1 MTQTSKQHACNFPL
15 CGRVF
20 KKSAELS
27 QHVNS
32 HRDRNMLFPC
42 PALRC
47 GYSGATKRGL
57 LIHWHK
63 QHAEDT
69 TSPSDSSE
77 SSDESS
83 LESLHFSTDIGKSCK
98 SSTYHQKRRENQ
110 ISAPSE
116 GIPGIPW
123 QGRIWPYDFL
133 KIMEESAALNAAT
146 GGCIYLDTP
155 DGRTNVA
162 AHTLLPQIYEQY
174 GLIAEWIIPLE
185 EEEEWTFESEVRR
198 WEASH
203 SAAMDMDEVA
213 VVNPSPVGCLCP
225 EWMVEAGIWD
235 SAYLRSTGCTLDF
248 DCEIS
253 ESISIGV

>member
-1 MTQTSKQHACNFPL
+1 
-15 CGRVF
+15 
-20 KKSAELS
+20 
-27 QHVNS
+27 
-32 HRDRNMLFPC
+32 MLFPC

>member
-1 MTQTSKQHACNFPL
+1 
-15 CGRVF
+15 
-20 KKSAELS
+20 
-27 QHVNS
+27 
-32 HRDRNMLFPC
+32 MLFPC

-110 ISAPSE
+110 NSAPSE